1 LSTAGESWY
10 NFQDFKNFNNS
21 SNYTSPS
28 VNVNIKKSQYTPG
41 NQIFINKINLV
52 FKLVDVNRL
61 AIDCQQ
67 MCANMFLKIS
77 SSLPNLDMIKITS
90 SPSNIDLLTSNENS
104 EIYNLFVKNNN
115 ITKLSLR
122 DISEIEYIYLI
133 MNLFPRIQSF
143 AIHIPGRS
151 FQQSDLIGS
160 VSDSNRNP
168 TRLDEN
174 FINRRNPIGFLVEIR
189 HPDP

>member
-1 LSTAGESWY
+1 MIDNNKIFYLIRPERYILKAVLCLKNYFYRFFLRESWY

-28 VNVNIKKSQYTPG
+28 VNVNIKKSQYAPG

-67 MCANMFLKIS
+67 MCANMFLKIL

-90 SPSNIDLLTSNENS
+90 LPSNIDLIGSDENS
-104 EIYNLFVKNNN
+104 EIYNLFVKNNK

-122 DISEIEYIYLI
+122 NRSEIECIYLI
-133 MNLFPRIQSF
+133 MNLFPGIQSF
-143 AIHIPGRS
+143 AIHIPC
-151 FQQSDLIGS
+151 D
-160 VSDSNRNP
+160 
-168 TRLDEN
+168 
-174 FINRRNPIGFLVEIR
+174 
-189 HPDP
+189 